1 MHVQVFGVIY
11 MNIEEWEEYRYVESG
26 IKTFIDQMEDSGLKE
41 IAEHVCNTGGK
52 RIRPIILLLAS
63 EICSGSYYQSLGA
76 ALAIEMMHSAS
87 LIHDDLLDQGLIR
100 RNLPSAPEK
109 FGHSRA
115 LLCGDYLI
123 AKSIEFISPY
133 GEKVIRDFGKAG
145 MDMAEGEV
153 LDLRL
158 GEENFGESNYFKCI
172 YKKTASLF
180 AISASIGAYAG
191 EADDVLAE
199 RFSFFGNSLGT
210 AYQIVDDILEFLEVV
225 DGKESKFTSET
236 LPHVYMK
243 SMSKEEAVQKS
254 VDAVKLHVNAAKETL
269 MTFRA
274 CQARD
279 KLFQITDYMTFDML
293 KISTHSALTEK

>member
-1 MHVQVFGVIY
+1 
-11 MNIEEWEEYRYVESG
+11 MNLEEWEEYRYVQSG
-26 IKTFIDQMEDSGLKE
+26 INTFISELKDSSLK
-41 IAEHVCNTGGK
+41 IIVEHVCNAGGK

-63 EICSGSYYQSLGA
+63 EICSGSYHQSLNA
-76 ALAIEMMHSAS
+76 ALAVEMMHSAS
-87 LIHDDLLDQGLIR
+87 LIHDDLLDQGLMR

-133 GEKVIRDFGKAG
+133 GGRVIRDFGKAG

-158 GEENFGESNYFKCI
+158 DDENFGENNYFDCI

-180 AISASIGAYAG
+180 AISASIGAYTG
-191 EADDVLAE
+191 GADDVLAE
-199 RFSFFGNSLGT
+199 RFNFFGNSLGT

-225 DGKESKFTSET
+225 EGKESKFTSET

-243 SMSKEEAVQKS
+243 SMSMEEAVSKS
-254 VDAVKLHVNAAKETL
+254 VDAVKLQVNAAKEIL
-269 MTFRA
+269 ITFKA
-274 CQARD
+274 CPARD
-279 KLFQITDYMTFDML
+279 KLFQITDYLTLDML
-293 KISTHSALTEK
+293 ENI

>member
-1 MHVQVFGVIY
+1 
-11 MNIEEWEEYRYVESG
+11 MNLEEWEEYRYVQSG
-26 IKTFIDQMEDSGLKE
+26 INTFISELKGSNLK
-41 IAEHVCNTGGK
+41 IIVEHVCNAGGK

-63 EICSGSYYQSLGA
+63 EICSGSYHQSLNA
-76 ALAIEMMHSAS
+76 ALAVEMMHSAS
-87 LIHDDLLDQGLIR
+87 LIHDDLLDQGLMR

-133 GEKVIRDFGKAG
+133 GERVIRDFGKAG

-158 GEENFGESNYFKCI
+158 DDENFGENNYFDCI

-180 AISASIGAYAG
+180 AISASIGAYTG
-191 EADDVLAE
+191 GADDFLAE
-199 RFSFFGNSLGT
+199 RFNFLGNSLGT

-225 DGKESKFTSET
+225 EGKESKFTSET

-243 SMSKEEAVQKS
+243 SMSKEEAVRKS
-254 VDAVKLHVNAAKETL
+254 VDAVKLQVNAAKEIL
-269 MTFRA
+269 ITFKA
-274 CQARD
+274 CPARD
-279 KLFQITDYMTFDML
+279 KLFRITDYLTLDML
-293 KISTHSALTEK
+293 ENI